1 MVAFNHQKGNTMNME
16 DMPAPSEGFVITQF
30 LVSGNVAKSA
40 EFYTTVLGGRT
51 VMEGGGGSPAIV
63 KLANTWI
70 IINEGGGPTDD
81 KPDVTLE
88 VRADP
93 NKVDMFMN
101 FRVADIQACYADWT
115 GKGARFLTEP
125 KEHERE
131 WRCYMKDPDG
141 YIIEVGQIKM

>member
-1 MVAFNHQKGNTMNME
+1 MDTT
-16 DMPAPSEGFVITQF
+16 DLPAPSEGFLITQF
-30 LVSGNVAKSA
+30 LVTRDVAKSA
-40 EFYTTVLGGRT
+40 AFYADVLGGKI
-51 VMEGGGGSPAIV
+51 VMQGEGMPAIV

-70 IINEGGGPTDD
+70 IINLGGGPTDD

-88 VRADP
+88 ARTDL

-101 FRVADIQACYADWT
+101 FRVADIQASYAGWKS
-115 GKGARFLTEP
+115 KGAEFLTEP

-141 YIIEVGQIKM
+141 YIIEVGQSKM

>member
-1 MVAFNHQKGNTMNME
+1 ME
-16 DMPAPSEGFVITQF
+16 DMPAPGEGFVITQF
-30 LVSGNVAKSA
+30 LVSRDVARST
-40 EFYTTVLGGRT
+40 EFYTTVLGGKI
-51 VMEGGGGSPAIV
+51 VMEGGYGSPAIV

-101 FRVADIQACYADWT
+101 FRVADIQACYAAWT
-115 GKGARFLTEP
+115 RKGAQFLTEP
-125 KEHERE
+125 KERERE

-141 YIIEVGQIKM
+141 YIIEVGQFKM